1 LEFSR
6 LALADE
12 SPSVRCAGARAL
24 AKVSPTLSELLLSQ
38 ALQDPDAWVQ
48 AAALEVVGE
57 IGAARLAPK
66 LETLAASV
74 DGLRAGRAIHALAR
88 LGMLSSELL
97 EAALRHPD
105 SEVVKEALLAS
116 APRPEGAAAAHRLLS
131 HSLWDVR
138 AAAAR
143 VLAMAG
149 RSDSIPQ
156 LQAAL
161 EREQDA
167 MARQALVEALSAL
180 SHR

>member
-1 LEFSR
+1 
-6 LALADE
+6 
-12 SPSVRCAGARAL
+12 V
-24 AKVSPTLSELLLSQ
+24 
-38 ALQDPDAWVQ
+38 
-48 AAALEVVGE
+48 
-57 IGAARLAPK
+57 
-66 LETLAASV
+66 
-74 DGLRAGRAIHALAR
+74 
-88 LGMLSSELL
+88 

-116 APRPEGAAAAHRLLS
+116 APRPEGVAVAQRLLS

-149 RSDSIPQ
+149 RSDSIPD

-161 EREQDA
+161 KREQDA
-167 MARQALVEALSAL
+167 MAREALAEALSAL